1 MLTWILIAIIV
12 LALFGVINF
21 DDIRA
26 KLIELWNKYW
36 PVAQKHIKEAQKK
49 IEANKKNNK
58 EDKEDQ

>member
-36 PVAQKHIKEAQKK
+36 PVAQKHIKEVQKK
-49 IEANKKNNK
+49 IEANKKDNK
-58 EDKEDQ
+58 EEK